1 MLVKTTEEKKILNE
15 FNNQW
20 KTLWRDLVGDKIH
33 AEEIANKDF
42 PLLFVEKGTV
52 VKASRGIR
60 QLSYSE
66 TLKQQMQKH
75 GLKTLPPDPKVGGW
89 GKFSRTVIRAQKK
102 PDKEKQPKIKVKP
115 AQQPKKGGRGWLHIK
130 P

>member
-1 MLVKTTEEKKILNE
+1 MKTTEEKKFLNE

-20 KTLWRDLVGDKIH
+20 KTLWHDLVGNKVH
-33 AEEIANKDF
+33 AEKIASRDF
-42 PLLFVEKGTV
+42 PLLFVEQGTV
-52 VKASRGIR
+52 VKASREIR

-66 TLKQQMQKH
+66 TLKQQRQKK
-75 GLKTLPPDPKVGGW
+75 GWKTPLPDPEVGGW

-102 PDKEKQPKIKVKP
+102 SEKEKQPKLKVKL
-115 AQQPKKGGRGWLHIK
+115 QQPKKGGRGWLHMR